1 MLLILFLLSALC
13 VASLPW
19 MPRAYLIRCIGLWSV
34 CDHRQSG
41 RLSER
46 SALSKASTQ
55 KTSFYAGCTR
65 TRTWRTPSR
74 RIPLRNLCA
83 HSISGNGGSWQ
94 STRGLPWMISGDWF
108 LQTQS
113 GAIVPPVYAAGLG
126 IAATI
131 VVGAQRS
138 TCAGTATLN
147 TYLSVQTN
155 RRRPPRSH
163 G

>member
-1 MLLILFLLSALC
+1 MLLILFPLSALC

-19 MPRAYLIRCIGLWSV
+19 MPRAYLTRCIGLWSV
-34 CDHRQSG
+34 RDHRQSG
-41 RLSER
+41 RPSKR
-46 SALSKASTQ
+46 SASSKASTQ

-94 STRGLPWMISGDWF
+94 STRELPWMISSDWF
-108 LQTQS
+108 LQTRS
-113 GAIVPPVYAAGLG
+113 GAIAPRVYAAGLG
-126 IAATI
+126 IVVTI
-131 VVGAQRS
+131 VVGAQKS

-147 TYLSVQTN
+147 MYLYVPTN

-163 G
+163 